1 MPKLVVKVD
10 HTKTKKKIQKENK
23 ILVKEKNEDRHVGF
37 KAYGDDGETG
47 GTKLG
52 KNGIVEWRADTKQE
66 AAKKRQAKEK
76 KIYDADHK
84 GKEHAG
90 DNKFIQNFDK
100 NASKGLRTIQVGAK
114 SPNEA
119 PDHDAEGAAL
129 AAKANAIADRHHAED
144 ARMKEERKAAK
155 AQREA
160 DALADKKR
168 ITFRRSMNMR
178 HGSVRWK
185 RMTAVVGH
193 KGSTDVKTQDTLLL
207 HFQKIGKGK
216 TKLTRKDIGKFF
228 HALNGVQPPFDALE
242 YLRADTEGITREN
255 MREKVDDYNTYMK
268 SRRDVRARQKQFIA
282 QFERYYKGT
291 DAGDARRYHER
302 DVYKMVA
309 ELCGEE
315 HPDEWAMI
323 YAFRDV
329 GGYELDCVKHRHL
342 RVNDAAQFLEAYT
355 ERRKFQEREKAK
367 RRGPIG
373 HTYACIMG
381 LFGPK
386 DKAKYLL

>member
-66 AAKKRQAKEK
+66 AAKKQQAKEK

-100 NASKGLRTIQVGAK
+100 NASKG
-114 SPNEA
+114 
-119 PDHDAEGAAL
+119 AEGAAL
-129 AAKANAIADRHHAED
+129 AAKADAIADRHHAED
-144 ARMKEERKAAK
+144 ARMKAEREAAK

-193 KGSTDVKTQDTLLL
+193 KGSTDVKTRDTLLL

-242 YLRADTEGITREN
+242 YGATTSATSTRW
-255 MREKVDDYNTYMK
+255 
-268 SRRDVRARQKQFIA
+268 SPSSAARST
-282 QFERYYKGT
+282 RT
-291 DAGDARRYHER
+291 S
-302 DVYKMVA
+302 
-309 ELCGEE
+309 
-315 HPDEWAMI
+315 
-323 YAFRDV
+323 
-329 GGYELDCVKHRHL
+329 
-342 RVNDAAQFLEAYT
+342 
-355 ERRKFQEREKAK
+355 
-367 RRGPIG
+367 GP
-373 HTYACIMG
+373 
-381 LFGPK
+381 
-386 DKAKYLL
+386 

>member
-66 AAKKRQAKEK
+66 AAKKQQAKEK

-129 AAKANAIADRHHAED
+129 AAKADAIADRHHAED
-144 ARMKEERKAAK
+144 ARMKAEREAAK

-193 KGSTDVKTQDTLLL
+193 KGSTDVKTRDTLLL

-228 HALNGVQPPFDALE
+228 HALNG
-242 YLRADTEGITREN
+242 
-255 MREKVDDYNTYMK
+255 
-268 SRRDVRARQKQFIA
+268 KQFIA

>member
-1 MPKLVVKVD
+1 MFASLDGRSKRCQRSSRSAARLGVALDAEAAVEPVGVEARAAASRREAPLRRRSPLRAAQVEGCPDSTMPKLVVKVD

-52 KNGIVEWRADTKQE
+52 KNGIVEWRADPKQE
-66 AAKKRQAKEK
+66 AAKKQQAKEK

-160 DALADKKR
+160 DALAD
-168 ITFRRSMNMR
+168 SL
-178 HGSVRWK
+178 S
-185 RMTAVVGH
+185 
-193 KGSTDVKTQDTLLL
+193 S
-207 HFQKIGKGK
+207 
-216 TKLTRKDIGKFF
+216 
-228 HALNGVQPPFDALE
+228 
-242 YLRADTEGITREN
+242 
-255 MREKVDDYNTYMK
+255 
-268 SRRDVRARQKQFIA
+268 
-282 QFERYYKGT
+282 
-291 DAGDARRYHER
+291 
-302 DVYKMVA
+302 
-309 ELCGEE
+309 
-315 HPDEWAMI
+315 
-323 YAFRDV
+323 
-329 GGYELDCVKHRHL
+329 
-342 RVNDAAQFLEAYT
+342 
-355 ERRKFQEREKAK
+355 
-367 RRGPIG
+367 
-373 HTYACIMG
+373 
-381 LFGPK
+381 
-386 DKAKYLL
+386 